1 MSKKTMAVSTGMD
14 SRERASDLATHLTNT
29 VGRAVSAS
37 LAMHAAM
44 VYAQKNLDEFGEWY
58 AAQHALQPRVG
69 RPRNVPEYDE

>member
-44 VYAQKNLDEFGEWY
+44 VYARKNLDEFGEWY
-58 AAQHALQPRVG
+58 AVQQALQPRVG
-69 RPRNVPEYDE
+69 RPRKLPEAHE